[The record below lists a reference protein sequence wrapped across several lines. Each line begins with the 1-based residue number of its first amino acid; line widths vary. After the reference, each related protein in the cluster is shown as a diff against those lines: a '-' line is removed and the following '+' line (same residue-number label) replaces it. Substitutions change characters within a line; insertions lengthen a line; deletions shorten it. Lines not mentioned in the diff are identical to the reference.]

1 MTGRLQVQVLP
12 PRAISAFFSGPAPTC
27 RPKRCRDGDDP
38 RQSVSGRTLFTAV
51 KLAPPGNC
59 RAALSHKTAG
69 MSPAAGATA
78 LVQRREGGG
87 NHQHVLLHE
96 GLARLPALRRPD
108 AFLAGLFS
116 DREALG
122 RVLVRPDV
130 APTVEAAEFRVP
142 SEGQRRELHAV
153 GDLCAPAIDDAG
165 DAAWLQGV
173 EADLVETAELA
184 RFELRRKRRRQKDFA
199 LLLDDEF
206 AGVGRPALQ
215 LLRLGADAGALLEI
229 LVGPDMDDPVQ
240 RADLGVPEGGE
251 RRQLG
256 PHRNAAPNRSSNWPT
271 VPGCSV

>member
-1 MTGRLQVQVLP
+1 MMGRLQVQVLP

-27 RPKRCRDGDDP
+27 RPKRRRDGDDR

-69 MSPAAGATA
+69 MMSPAAGATA

-116 DREALG
+116 DREALA

-153 GDLCAPAIDDAG
+153 GDRCAAAVDHAG
-165 DAAWLQGV
+165 DAAWLQGI

-184 RFELRRKRRRQKDFA
+184 GFELRRKRRRQKDFA
-199 LLLDDEF
+199 LLLDDKF
-206 AGVGRPALQ
+206 AGVRRPALQ
-215 LLRLGADAGALLEI
+215 LLDRK
-229 LVGPDMDDPVQ
+229 
-240 RADLGVPEGGE
+240 
-251 RRQLG
+251 
-256 PHRNAAPNRSSNWPT
+256 
-271 VPGCSV
+271 